1 MKKDLVDWYY
11 KQIIRHLAPSQV
23 WMLINKLRNLY
34 GINSEVS
41 QKEVELKTADG
52 SVISGKL
59 KSWKDY
65 EDSDSIQVVIEGYG
79 TYYTHISNVWLHN
92 PD

>member
-1 MKKDLVDWYY
+1 MKAITGFLAGIVTNIMLIVLCACNQ
-11 KQIIRHLAPSQV
+11 QIIDTTYS
-23 WMLINKLRNLY
+23 Y
-34 GINSEVS
+34 
-41 QKEVELKTADG
+41 KEVELKTADG

-65 EDSDSIQVVIEGYG
+65 ENSDSIQVVIEGYG

-92 PD
+92 PE